1 MEKPMSRNGGIDIHD
16 VFMGD
21 LEAFRYLISS
31 SYNAAT
37 LFIVI
42 AFVLTAFGMYWALLL
57 LLPAAMMV
65 GVAEVNVARQYAL
78 TLEYMRRCG
87 LDVSDAPKPL
97 FHSLR
102 QWLHRA

>member
-1 MEKPMSRNGGIDIHD
+1 MSRNGGIDIHD

-37 LFIVI
+37 LFIVM
-42 AFVLTAFGMYWALLL
+42 AFGLSFLFGSYWGLLM

-65 GVAEVNVARQYAL
+65 GVAEVNAERMRER
-78 TLEYMRRCG
+78 TLAYMEACG
-87 LDVSDAPKPL
+87 IDVSDAPKPL